1 MTKVRLYSVSQ
12 TTNGEGFDSMLRCAK
27 ISLLLIVLAV
37 SSVGSAEAASS
48 ASLVINEFMASNSG
62 SIQDPQGQYDDWIE
76 IHNFG
81 SNPINVGG
89 MYLTDDL
96 SFPTKWQIPINNPAA
111 TVITRGR
118 YLLIW
123 ADNDTGDAGLHANFK
138 LNADG
143 EEIGLFDNDGQT
155 LIDSVIYSRQKTDI
169 SYGRYPDAG
178 EDWRLF
184 TSPSP
189 AAQNEGGYLGEVADT
204 KFSHNRGF
212 YDEPFSVTIAT
223 ETEGAVIYYTL
234 DGSEPYSAS
243 GRAPSGRVYTAPI
256 AISRTTCL
264 RAVAVKPGW
273 MPSNIDTHT
282 YIFLDD
288 VIEQPKYPPGFP
300 TSNWGHAGPDYQM
313 DPVVVS
319 AYNSTIKDDLK
330 SIPTMSLVMDID
342 DWFGSKG
349 IYINK
354 SQDGTE
360 RVVSMEFIDPGT
372 EDEFQINCA
381 IAMQGGVSGGGT
393 SLNRWKID
401 KLSMRLKFKDDTDDG
416 TPTGGPTKLNYPIF
430 HNSPIDSFDTLV
442 LDARLGNTWPYG
454 GGVTDSGTRPWI
466 SGRPIYQPDVAQYTR
481 DQFVADIQNE
491 LGGYSHHGRHIHLYI
506 NGLYWGI
513 YNLHE
518 RPDHRFAASYF
529 GGDADDYDCLK
540 HNRNMI
546 INGTNASFNQMLNI
560 ADSDMASD
568 ERYQLIQQYLDVENF
583 IDYLIPNYF
592 VGNYDWGHKNWYATR
607 NASDPS
613 GLWRF
618 HHWDGEHLMENLY
631 ENVTGRDNAGGPS
644 HLHQRLAQNAE
655 YRLLFADHS
664 HRHFFNDGALTPERA
679 TALYQI
685 RLNDV
690 DRAVVG
696 ESARWG
702 DDQIDRFAH
711 IRYMRDPHW
720 LLERDW
726 LLSEYFPRRTAI
738 VLDQF
743 KSRSWYPNLGA
754 PVFRVNGSY
763 QHGGPASANDEFSM
777 TAARGTIWY
786 TLDGA
791 DPRLAEL
798 SADSTTTTT
807 LVAENA
813 HKRVL
818 VPVDTISDNWKSTM
832 GFNDEAWMQSAG
844 SPGGIGYE
852 RSSSY
857 GQFISLDL
865 ENQMYARNAT
875 CYIRTL
881 FVFNGSADEFNFMT
895 LKIRYD
901 DAFIAYLN
909 GSEVARRNFNGT
921 PAWNSNAS
929 ASHSDSAAI
938 LFESIDISAFLDNLR
953 QGANLLAI
961 HGLNVS
967 TTSSDLLISAEL
979 IVGKGG
985 SSGADG
991 VSPTA
996 IEYAEPI
1003 TMNHSAS
1010 IRARTLNGNTWSAL
1024 NEAVFAVGQVTENLR
1039 ITEIMY
1045 HPPDPNEEFIEL
1057 KNIGTEIINLNLVSF
1072 TNGID
1077 FTFPSIELAA
1087 GKHVV
1092 VVQDRNVFEARYGTN
1107 VNIAGQY
1114 SGKLNNAGE
1123 RIELQDAIGRTI
1135 LNFRYRD
1142 GWRSITDG
1150 NGFSLTIIDVAN
1162 LDLSSWDEKDSWRPS
1177 AYAGGSPGQDD
1188 SGIIFNPGAIVI
1200 NEVLAHSH
1208 AEASDWI
1215 ELYNTTGTAIDIGGW
1230 FLSDSNDN
1238 LFKYEIAN
1246 GTTIGPN
1253 GYLVLYEDLN
1263 FGNAND
1269 PGSYEPFAL
1278 SENGERLYLSSAEN
1292 DVLTG
1297 YRNVEDFGASETG
1310 VSFGRY
1316 YKSSTGNY
1324 NFVAMDENTPGSAN
1338 AYPKVGPIV
1347 ISEIMYNPNWPD
1359 RGSYTNDQYEYIE
1372 LYNISAEP
1380 VTLYDYDKGEPW
1392 KFTDGIEFIFPADV
1406 PVTIPAGGYLLIVKK
1421 PAAFSWRYSAVPAE
1435 IIFGPYDGKLSNAGE
1450 SLELSM
1456 SGDVDKEGMRQYIR
1470 VDRVNYSDGSH
1481 PENCPGSIDLW
1492 PIEANGQGKSLARN
1506 VLTDYDNDPDNW
1518 IATFPSPGE

>member
-1 MTKVRLYSVSQ
+1 
-12 TTNGEGFDSMLRCAK
+12 MLRCVK
-27 ISLLLIVLAV
+27 NLLLFLVFVV
-37 SSVGSAEAASS
+37 SLVDSAEAASS
-48 ASLVINEFMASNSG
+48 ASLVINEFMASNS
-62 SIQDPQGQYDDWIE
+62 SSVQDPQCQYDDWIE

-81 SNPINVGG
+81 TNPINIGG

-96 SFPTKWQIPINNPAA
+96 SFPTKWQIPNNNSSA
-111 TVITRGR
+111 TVITRGQ

-138 LNADG
+138 LDANG
-143 EEIGLFDNDGQT
+143 EEIGLFDKDGQT
-155 LIDSVIYSRQKTDI
+155 LIDSVIYPRQTTDI

-184 TSPSP
+184 TIPSP
-189 AAQNEGGYLGEVADT
+189 AAQNNGGYLGEVANT

-212 YDEPFSVTIAT
+212 YDEPFHVTIAT

-234 DGSEPYSAS
+234 DGSEPYGAS
-243 GRAPSGRVYTAPI
+243 GRTPGGMVYTAPI
-256 AISRTTCL
+256 AINRTTCL

-273 MPSNIDTHT
+273 MPSNVDTHT

-300 TSNWGHAGPDYQM
+300 IGGWGHAGPDYQM
-313 DPVVVS
+313 DPVVIS
-319 AYNSTIKDDLK
+319 AYSSTIRDDMK
-330 SIPTMSLVMDID
+330 SIPTLSLVMDID

-349 IYINK
+349 IYVNE

-360 RVVSMEFIDPGT
+360 RVVSMEFIDPQT
-372 EDEFQINCA
+372 ADAFQINCA

-393 SLNRWKID
+393 SLDRWKID

-416 TPTGGPTKLNYPIF
+416 TPTGGPTKLNYQIF
-430 HNSPIDSFDTLV
+430 HNSPVDSFDTLV

-454 GGVTDSGTRPWI
+454 GGVTDTGSRPWI
-466 SGRPIYQPDVAQYTR
+466 SGRSIYQPDVAQYTR

-491 LGGYSHHGRHIHLYI
+491 LAGYSHHGRHVHLYL

-540 HNRNMI
+540 HDRNMI
-546 INGTNASFNQMLNI
+546 INGSNTSFNEMLNI
-560 ADSDMASD
+560 ADSGLVSD
-568 ERYQLIQQYLDVENF
+568 EQYRLIQQYLDVDNF

-607 NASDPS
+607 NAADPN

-644 HLHQRLAQNAE
+644 HLQQRLAQNAE
-655 YRLLFADHS
+655 YRLLFADHV
-664 HRHFFNDGALTPERA
+664 HRHFFNDGALTPEGV

-685 RLNDV
+685 RLDDV

-702 DDQIDRFAH
+702 DNQMDRFAH

-726 LLSEYFPRRTAI
+726 LLDVYFQQRTAI

-743 KSRSWYPNLGA
+743 KSRGWYPNVDA
-754 PVFRVNGSY
+754 PVFHINGSY
-763 QHGGPASANDEFSM
+763 QHGGQASPNDALSI
-777 TAARGTIWY
+777 TSAGGTTWY

-791 DPRLAEL
+791 DPRLTEM
-798 SADSTTTTT
+798 STGGSSTTT
-807 LVAENA
+807 LVAENSQ
-813 HKRVL
+813 KRVL
-818 VPVDTISDNWKSTM
+818 VPVAQVSDDWKNIV
-832 GFNDEAWMQSAG
+832 GFNDSAWMQSVG

-852 RSSSY
+852 RSTGY
-857 GQFISLDL
+857 EQFISLDL
-865 ENQMYARNAT
+865 EDQMYARNTT
-875 CYIRTL
+875 CYIRTV
-881 FVFNGSADEFNFMT
+881 FVFNGSTDEFNFMT

-909 GSEVARRNFNGT
+909 GVEVARRNFNGT
-921 PAWNSNAS
+921 PAWDSRAS
-929 ASHSDSAAI
+929 ASNSDSAAVQ
-938 LFESIDISAFLDNLR
+938 FESIDISRFLDNLR

-961 HGLNVS
+961 HGMNAS

-979 IVGKGG
+979 IAGKGG
-985 SSGADG
+985 SSGAEG
-991 VSPTA
+991 VSLTA
-996 IEYAEPI
+996 MEYTGPV
-1003 TMNHSAS
+1003 TLSHSVQVKS
-1010 IRARTLNGNTWSAL
+1010 RVLSGYTWSAL
-1024 NEAVFAVGQVTENLR
+1024 NEAVYAVGPVAENLR

-1045 HPPDPNEEFIEL
+1045 NPPRVEGVPPSDRGQDARDTEFIEL
-1057 KNIGTEIINLNLVSF
+1057 QNIGAETINLNLVSF

-1087 GKHVV
+1087 GQYVV
-1092 VVQDRNVFEARYGTN
+1092 VVQDRSTFETRYGKN
-1107 VNIAGQY
+1107 INIAGQY
-1114 SGKLNNAGE
+1114 TGRLDNAGE

-1135 LNFRYRD
+1135 LDFSYKD
-1142 GWRSITDG
+1142 GWRSLTDG
-1150 NGFSLTIIDVAN
+1150 EGFSLTIIDPEN
-1162 LDLSSWDEKDSWRPS
+1162 SDISSWDQKDSWRPS
-1177 AYAGGSPGQDD
+1177 TYAGGSPGQDD
-1188 SGIIFNPGAIVI
+1188 SGIVPNPGDVVI
-1200 NEVLAHSH
+1200 NEVLTHSH
-1208 AEASDWI
+1208 ADASDWI
-1215 ELYNTTGTAIDIGGW
+1215 ELYNTTALAIDIGGW

-1238 LFKYEIAN
+1238 LFKYKIVY

-1263 FGNAND
+1263 FGNSND

-1278 SENGERLYLSSAEN
+1278 SENGERLYLSSAQN

-1297 YRNVEDFGASETG
+1297 YHSVEDFGASETG

-1316 YKSSTGNY
+1316 YKSGTNNY

-1338 AYPKVGPIV
+1338 SYPKVGPIV

-1359 RGSYTNDQYEYIE
+1359 GGSYTNDQYEYIE
-1372 LYNISAEP
+1372 LYNISSEP
-1380 VTLYDYDKGEPW
+1380 VTLFNYDTLEPW
-1392 KFTDGIEFIFPADV
+1392 KFTDGIEFTFPADV
-1406 PVTIPAGGYLLIVKK
+1406 PVTIPAGGYLLVVKK
-1421 PAAFSWRYSAVPAE
+1421 PDAFSWRYPAVPVG
-1435 IIFGPYDGKLSNAGE
+1435 IIFGPYDGNLSNAGE

-1456 SGDVDKEGMRQYIR
+1456 PGDVDKENVRQYIR
-1470 VDRVNYSDGSH
+1470 IDRVNYSDGLH
-1481 PENCPGSIDLW
+1481 PENCPGDIDLW
-1492 PIEANGQGKSLARN
+1492 PVEADGYGMA
-1506 VLTDYDNDPDNW
+1506 LTRKVPADYGNDPENW
-1518 IATFPSPGE
+1518 IAAPPSPGR